1 MVKFPPLNTLR
12 CFWVVCQAG
21 SFKGA
26 AEELHITQAAVSQQI
41 RQLEDWLGFQLFD
54 RTHRQIQLNSTGKE
68 LLPFVQHG
76 FEQLAEGLQR
86 ISGVPAPNVLRLSVL
101 PSFASAW
108 LLPRVPEFQDEHP
121 DINLQIDM
129 DRSQAF
135 NTRSGNDLGI
145 RYGVADYP
153 GMHTAWLSYDSVLL
167 VCHPLLYQDDT
178 QDVWTWLKQ
187 QYLLAGQDPMD
198 YRWDDFLADNGQD
211 PAQFRRR
218 LHVSDT
224 WALTE
229 MALAGQGVALV
240 RRSIC
245 SDALEKGQL
254 IRPLDMV
261 HESDYGYLLVAPEH
275 HFRWPKVQA
284 FHAWITGAIQQS
296 AWYRAE
302 P

>member
-1 MVKFPPLNTLR
+1 MVRFPPLNTLR
-12 CFWVVCQAG
+12 CFWVVGQMG
-21 SFKGA
+21 SFKAA

-68 LLPFVQHG
+68 LLPFVQYG
-76 FEQLAEGLQR
+76 FDQLAEGLQR
-86 ISGVPAPNVLRLSVL
+86 VSGVPSPNVLHLSVL

-108 LLPRVPEFQDEHP
+108 LLPRVPQFQDQYP

-129 DRSQAF
+129 DRTPAF
-135 NTRSGNDLGI
+135 STRSGNDLGI
-145 RYGVADYP
+145 RFGNDDHP
-153 GMHTAWLSYDSVLL
+153 GLQTEWLSLDSVFL
-167 VCHPLLYQDDT
+167 VCHPLLYQDTDE
-178 QDVWTWLKQ
+178 DIWVWLKR

-198 YRWDDFLADNGQD
+198 FHWNDFLAQNDQN
-211 PAQFRRR
+211 PAEYRRR

-254 IRPLDMV
+254 IRPLEMM
-261 HESDYGYLLVAPEH
+261 HESEYGYLLVAPEH

-284 FHAWITGAIQQS
+284 FRTWITHAIQQTP
-296 AWYRAE
+296 WYRL
-302 P
+302 